1 MCNNRLLCKKKKKKK
16 ERNFLL
22 YHLAILVGQ
31 HLEKNIGTY
40 LNLVLQSYKQFLGQR
55 L

>member
-1 MCNNRLLCKKKKKKK
+1 MSNNRLLCKKKKNK

-31 HLEKNIGTY
+31 HLEKNMGTY